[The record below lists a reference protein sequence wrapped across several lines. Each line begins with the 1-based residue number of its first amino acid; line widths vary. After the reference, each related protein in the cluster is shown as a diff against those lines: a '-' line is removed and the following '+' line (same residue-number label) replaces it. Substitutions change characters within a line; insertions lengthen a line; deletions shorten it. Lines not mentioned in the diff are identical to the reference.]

1 MSAPSKFRAVRR
13 CVYPVF
19 LTVLSVEV
27 YDPRSLTLTP
37 CFCVS
42 SCQGLRVRLMD
53 CAEIK
58 VEMAEGGLLD
68 PLVIVEEGDETKGV
82 TLENS
87 AAAIAESSG
96 GGLKREEELAG
107 GDRNEAVKACVEKR
121 QSDAEE
127 DLQAEA
133 VVTEEVKEQKDKPE
147 ETEST
152 NDGQDG
158 GDSEEEG
165 KTNAAMSRDVNS
177 GPGRVKVTQDD
188 PEVDTERLDSSER
201 PPEETKSQE
210 EDLKKVCGLFLFY
223 CGTNP
228 PVPTPI
234 PHLTRDSN
242 DSACGSCSEQSVCLR
257 CFASWPTSLHHIL
270 CKKNNLCVE
279 GKREKKKTQQASLC
293 YRACG
298 SRRRSRANSFA
309 VPTNSPCHSPR
320 NLSSL
325 SFLSFLSATYTCVL
339 RLTG

>member
-1 MSAPSKFRAVRR
+1 MSAPSKFRAVMC

-19 LTVLSVEV
+19 LTVLSMEV
-27 YDPRSLTLTP
+27 YDPRSLALTP

-82 TLENS
+82 TSENS
-87 AAAIAESSG
+87 AAAIAESG
-96 GGLKREEELAG
+96 GRGLKREEEPAG
-107 GDRNEAVKACVEKR
+107 GDRSEAVKACVEKR

-127 DLQAEA
+127 DLQGEA

-147 ETEST
+147 QTEST

-165 KTNAAMSRDVNS
+165 KTKAAMSRDVNS
-177 GPGRVKVTQDD
+177 GPQGVKITQDD
-188 PEVDTERLDSSER
+188 PEVDAERPDSSER
-201 PPEETKSQE
+201 QPEETKSRE

-223 CGTNP
+223 CGTKP
-228 PVPTPI
+228 PR

-279 GKREKKKTQQASLC
+279 GKREKKKAAGITLLQ
-293 YRACG
+293 G
-298 SRRRSRANSFA
+298 
-309 VPTNSPCHSPR
+309 TWE
-320 NLSSL
+320 
-325 SFLSFLSATYTCVL
+325 
-339 RLTG
+339 

>member
-1 MSAPSKFRAVRR
+1 
-13 CVYPVF
+13 
-19 LTVLSVEV
+19 
-27 YDPRSLTLTP
+27 
-37 CFCVS
+37 
-42 SCQGLRVRLMD
+42 MD

-87 AAAIAESSG
+87 AAAIAERGG
-96 GGLKREEELAG
+96 GGLKREEEPAG
-107 GDRNEAVKACVEKR
+107 GDVNEAVKACVEKR

-127 DLQAEA
+127 DLQGEA
-133 VVTEEVKEQKDKPE
+133 VVTGEVKEQKEKPE

-177 GPGRVKVTQDD
+177 GPQGVKITQDH
-188 PEVDTERLDSSER
+188 PEVDTERPDSSER
-201 PPEETKSQE
+201 QPEETKSPE

-228 PVPTPI
+228 PLLPT

-257 CFASWPTSLHHIL
+257 CFASCPTSLHHIL

-279 GKREKKKTQQASLC
+279 GKREKKK
-293 YRACG
+293 G
-298 SRRRSRANSFA
+298 SRHHFVTGHVGVDVGVGRILLLCQQTVRATHRGTFPPSLLFLFCLP
-309 VPTNSPCHSPR
+309 PTRVFSGSPVNP
-320 NLSSL
+320 
-325 SFLSFLSATYTCVL
+325 
-339 RLTG
+339 

>member
-1 MSAPSKFRAVRR
+1 
-13 CVYPVF
+13 
-19 LTVLSVEV
+19 
-27 YDPRSLTLTP
+27 
-37 CFCVS
+37 
-42 SCQGLRVRLMD
+42 MD
-53 CAEIK
+53 YAEIK
-58 VEMAEGGLLD
+58 VEMAELGLLD

-87 AAAIAESSG
+87 AAAIVESGS
-96 GGLKREEELAG
+96 GGLKREEEPTG
-107 GDRNEAVKACVEKR
+107 GDRNEAVKACVEKQ
-121 QSDAEE
+121 QSDTEE
-127 DLQAEA
+127 DLQGEA

-152 NDGQDG
+152 NDGRDG

-165 KTNAAMSRDVNS
+165 KTNAAMSGDVNS
-177 GPGRVKVTQDD
+177 GPEGVKITQDD

-201 PPEETKSQE
+201 QPEETKSRE

-228 PVPTPI
+228 PPP
-234 PHLTRDSN
+234 PLTSPEIQMTQLADHAVSKVFVCGVLQVGQPASIIYFARKTI
-242 DSACGSCSEQSVCLR
+242 SA
-257 CFASWPTSLHHIL
+257 W
-270 CKKNNLCVE
+270 K
-279 GKREKKKTQQASLC
+279 EKEKKTQQASLC